1 MQILFKK
8 KTTMAKVNSF
18 INGQWGSCQ
27 GDDKKITSGKRRM
40 ISKQLIKK
48 QLEE

>member
-1 MQILFKK
+1 
-8 KTTMAKVNSF
+8 MAKANSF

-40 ISKQLIKK
+40 IDKEIIRKEIKDI
-48 QLEE
+48 